1 MVARDCG
8 ETALAAQAGA
18 LGARLDRLAVEDERV
33 LAAARARFPAAEPA
47 ASDARRDF
55 ALGQALDEAAATPLA
70 IAEACADVVD
80 LASGLA
86 PSASAS
92 YAGDVESARL
102 LAAGAARAAAHLV
115 EINLGV
121 SDGDERLA
129 RAQRAAKAGGA

>member
-33 LAAARARFPAAEPA
+33 LAAARA
-47 ASDARRDF
+47 
-55 ALGQALDEAAATPLA
+55 
-70 IAEACADVVD
+70 
-80 LASGLA
+80 
-86 PSASAS
+86 
-92 YAGDVESARL
+92 
-102 LAAGAARAAAHLV
+102 AAHLV

>member
-1 MVARDCG
+1 MVARECG

-18 LGARLDRLAVEDERV
+18 LVARLTRLAEEDERA
-33 LAAARARFPAAEPA
+33 LASARARFPATEPA

-55 ALGQALDEAAATPLA
+55 ALGQALDEAAAMPLA

-80 LASGLA
+80 LATGLA
-86 PSASAS
+86 PSASTTF
-92 YAGDVESARL
+92 AGDVEGARL

-129 RAQRAAKAGGA
+129 RAHQAARAGGA